1 MKSEMNR
8 KSIHPLKYVIVLL
21 IFSIYSPAYAAWKPV
36 ESADLEAITNNMTW
50 EGNGWAA
57 YFKSDHTRILISGEN
72 SFAETWDIRE
82 NGTVLCSNGKVR
94 GERCGVI
101 EMKRN
106 KYRSKRI
113 EGPSKGKSFKF
124 EVVEGIPNS

>member
-1 MKSEMNR
+1 MN
-8 KSIHPLKYVIVLL
+8 LKNTRYINYVIVLL
-21 IFSIYSPAYAAWKPV
+21 TFSLYSPVYAAWDPV

-50 EGNGWAA
+50 EGKGWAA
-57 YFKSDHTRILISGEN
+57 YFKSDNTRVLVSGEN
-72 SFAETWDIRE
+72 RFLETWDIRK
-82 NGTVLCSNGKVR
+82 NGTVLCSNGKER

-101 EMKRN
+101 EIKRN

-124 EVVEGIPNS
+124 KVIEGIPDS

>member
-1 MKSEMNR
+1 MNR
-8 KSIHPLKYVIVLL
+8 KYICYLHYVIVLL
-21 IFSIYSPAYAAWKPV
+21 VASICSPAYAGWNSV
-36 ESADLEAITNNMTW
+36 VSTDLEAVTNNMTW

-57 YFKSDHTRILISGEN
+57 YFKSDHTRLLISGEN
-72 SFAETWDIRE
+72 RFHETWDIRE
-82 NGTVLCSNGKVR
+82 NGTVLCSNGEIR

-113 EGPSKGKSFKF
+113 KGPSKGKSFKF
-124 EVVEGIPNS
+124 KVIEGIPNL